1 MLKTVKVITGTLFL
15 GFILSAC
22 TMPHYGY
29 QQNNQPQGTYVR
41 IPPAKPQP
49 QRKVIIRT
57 ETHRVLT
64 PQIIMEPCCNMQ
76 PDVIYRRRY

>member
-15 GFILSAC
+15 GLTLSAC
-22 TMPHYGY
+22 TMPYYGY
-29 QQNNQPQGTYVR
+29 QQNAQSRGTYVQ

-49 QRKVIIRT
+49 RRKVIIRT